1 MGNEGGMKG
10 CFLAFLELGFVVVLD
25 VDDDSVLALLSISG
39 VVLRHV

>member
-1 MGNEGGMKG
+1 MKG